1 MKNLN
6 VAITFDENGFALS
19 SGFIKTYDTD
29 SNNIY
34 IGVNNTYVTVNAGL
48 PAGSYLDMPEI
59 EAKENEV
66 IVRRIGGWDVVPD
79 FRGKTFYSKKTGELI
94 VLDSLVVSDELTEK
108 KRPDHY
114 STWSE
119 SFNDWETT
127 PENVILKQTAEAIQK
142 KETLIAL
149 AEKRV
154 TDLSEATD
162 ADVFDESEIDQ
173 ADVELLKLWKRYRV
187 FIKKVNPEDLNVI
200 WPKSPE
206 Q

>member
-1 MKNLN
+1 MNKTKTAYGFSPIEFDFIGEVTAHLDPLESEKSGVDVFILPSNTTDKKPLKDKDGFVN
-6 VAITFDENGFALS
+6 VFD
-19 SGFIKTYDTD
+19 KTTNKWSLAEDC
-29 SNNIY
+29 
-34 IGVNNTYVTVNAGL
+34 
-48 PAGSYLDMPEI
+48 
-59 EAKENEV
+59 
-66 IVRRIGGWDVVPD
+66 
-79 FRGKTFYSKKTGELI
+79 RGKTFYSKKTGELI

-187 FIKKVNPEDLNVI
+187 FIKKVNPKYLNVI
-200 WPKSPE
+200 WPESPE